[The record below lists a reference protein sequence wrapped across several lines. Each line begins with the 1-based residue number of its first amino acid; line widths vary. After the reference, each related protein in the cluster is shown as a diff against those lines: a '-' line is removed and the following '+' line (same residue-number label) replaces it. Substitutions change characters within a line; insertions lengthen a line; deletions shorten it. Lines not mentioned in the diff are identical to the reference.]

1 VPAQEALDRVVTQ
14 DEGRERR
21 QVGVI
26 GMDGRSA
33 QWTGSGQYGAESRGD
48 WVAERAGST
57 YAVQGNSL
65 VGTEVVDAV
74 AEAFEAGE
82 GSPRHLADRLIEA
95 LHAGHVLGG
104 DGRHGE
110 AQSAA
115 VLVADPR
122 PGMSRRPDGVT
133 VDINVCEHAEPIV
146 EMRRIYDAI
155 SEKLGFRTL
164 RQFSGGDVLQ
174 LKVMLHALGYL
185 GPAGGELALDAP
197 AADVYDHEA
206 VEAVNRFRSDQ
217 AWQTTVS
224 GLVDARTIERIWSRL
239 EAAGQADAVRE
250 RLLEIQRVTR

>member
-1 VPAQEALDRVVTQ
+1 
-14 DEGRERR
+14 
-21 QVGVI
+21 
-26 GMDGRSA
+26 
-33 QWTGSGQYGAESRGD
+33 
-48 WVAERAGST
+48 
-57 YAVQGNSL
+57 
-65 VGTEVVDAV
+65 
-74 AEAFEAGE
+74 
-82 GSPRHLADRLIEA
+82 
-95 LHAGHVLGG
+95 
-104 DGRHGE
+104 
-110 AQSAA
+110 
-115 VLVADPR
+115 
-122 PGMSRRPDGVT
+122 MSRRPDGVT